1 MLSIKER
8 IETLEMSVESLEK
21 DIEELREATTSDIIK
36 WFEEIAKKVEMK
48 EDIQKVLTLYKEM
61 EGGVSDV

>member
-48 EDIQKVLTLYKEM
+48 EDIQLILKLYREM

>member
-21 DIEELREATTSDIIK
+21 DIEELRVATTSDIIK

-48 EDIQKVLTLYKEM
+48 EDIQLILKLYREM